1 MATTTQD
8 RSFTAGASTGAVPAM
23 VARLEAPVSIQSLA
37 AFRIVFGALL
47 VWDTWRFVAADR
59 IWRYY
64 VAPEFTFTYPGFGWV
79 QPLPEPWIHV
89 AWAMVGVTAFL
100 VMVGLFY
107 RVAIVAFTVL
117 FTYFF
122 LLDKAQYLNH
132 FYMVILFAVLLCV
145 LPAHRA
151 WSFDAMVRPR
161 LSSATVPYAAV
172 FVLRAQV
179 EIILIYAGI
188 VKITEDWLK
197 GEPLGL
203 WLRAQADQVP
213 MGTLFAY
220 DWVILAGSWGTILL
234 HVVGAPLLLWER
246 TRLPVFALYCVFHM
260 ANAYF
265 FNIGIFPWLTIG
277 ATLIVF
283 APDWPQRAARRLAG
297 RFETLPPQAP
307 APAPDAGRLPTLALL
322 GLVIWLAVQVAVP
335 LRHLAFPTEVHWTG
349 DGHRFAWR
357 MRMYDREARGY
368 FVVADAAGRAWVVEP
383 EDFLSPRQARGM
395 LARSDMIWQFANHLG
410 DLWEAAGHG
419 DVAVHAHIE
428 KSLNGRAF
436 QTYVD
441 PAVDLASVRWNLV
454 GADPWVLPLTTPFE
468 DRAR

>member
-1 MATTTQD
+1 MVTTTQD
-8 RSFTAGASTGAVPAM
+8 RSFKARVPTRAVPAM
-23 VARLEAPVSIQSLA
+23 VARLAAPVSIQSLA

-64 VAPEFTFTYPGFGWV
+64 VAPEFTFAYPGFAWV

-89 AWAMVGVTAFL
+89 AWGMVGVTAFL

-107 RVAIVAFTVL
+107 RVAIVAFTLL

-122 LLDKAQYLNH
+122 LLDTAQYLNH
-132 FYMVILFAVLLCV
+132 FYMVILFAVLMCV

-151 WSFDAMVRPR
+151 FSLDAMLRPR
-161 LSSATVPYAAV
+161 LRSATVPYAAV

-179 EIILIYAGI
+179 EIILIHAGI
-188 VKITEDWLK
+188 VKVTEDWLK

-203 WLRAQADQVP
+203 WLRAQADAVP
-213 MGTLFAY
+213 MGALFAY

-234 HVVGAPLLLWER
+234 HIVGAPLLLWER
-246 TRLPVFALYCVFHM
+246 TRLPVFVVYCVFHM

-283 APDWPQRAARRLAG
+283 APDWPQSAARWLAG

-307 APAPDAGRLPTLALL
+307 APVADAGRL
-322 GLVIWLAVQVAVP
+322 
-335 LRHLAFPTEVHWTG
+335 R
-349 DGHRFAWR
+349 R
-357 MRMYDREARGY
+357 
-368 FVVADAAGRAWVVEP
+368 
-383 EDFLSPRQARGM
+383 
-395 LARSDMIWQFANHLG
+395 
-410 DLWEAAGHG
+410 
-419 DVAVHAHIE
+419 
-428 KSLNGRAF
+428 
-436 QTYVD
+436 
-441 PAVDLASVRWNLV
+441 
-454 GADPWVLPLTTPFE
+454 
-468 DRAR
+468 